1 MPTVQKGR
9 IYCVMGKSASGKDSL
24 YKAILARQPIPLK
37 TITTY
42 TTRPIRNNEQNGVEY
57 YFTSVEDFR
66 KMQADGKVI
75 EFRCYHTVF
84 GDWFYFT
91 ADDGQIDNEHDY
103 LLIMTLE
110 GYASLR
116 NYFGEDRVIPIY
128 IDVEDGLR
136 LERAIGRERKQPKPA
151 YDEMCRRFLAD
162 SVDFSEENLKKLNV
176 TRYFENNEFDT
187 CLDEVCE
194 FIVSAH
200 NGLQP

>member
-1 MPTVQKGR
+1 MAAGR
-9 IYCVMGKSASGKDSL
+9 IFCIMGKSASGKDSL
-24 YKAILARQPIPLK
+24 YRAVLERQPVPLK
-37 TITTY
+37 SITTY
-42 TTRPIRNNEQNGVEY
+42 TTRPIRNNEQEGVEY
-57 YFTSVEDFR
+57 HFSTIEKFQEMR
-66 KMQADGKVI
+66 EQGLVI
-75 EFRCYHTVF
+75 ESRCYHTVF

-116 NYFGEDRVIPIY
+116 KYFGEDRVIPIY

-136 LERAIGRERKQPKPA
+136 LERAIDRERKQPKPA

-162 SVDFSEENLKKLNV
+162 SVDFSEENLKQLNV
-176 TRYFENNEFDT
+176 SKHFENIEFDE
-187 CLDEVCE
+187 CLDEICE

-200 NGLQP
+200 NGLLPEHC